1 MEIWVCHDFLL
12 VFLYKIYRE
21 KKEGDVFFSSSGEW
35 VAYNIVVWIYIGVL
49 VVQRE
54 GGVGGLFGTI
64 WPHSVYSIY
73 PHAS

>member
-1 MEIWVCHDFLL
+1 MTF
-12 VFLYKIYRE
+12 
-21 KKEGDVFFSSSGEW
+21 FFSSSGEW

-64 WPHSVYSIY
+64 
-73 PHAS
+73 

>member
-1 MEIWVCHDFLL
+1 MCHDFLL

-21 KKEGDVFFSSSGEW
+21 KKEGGRFFFSSSGEW
-35 VAYNIVVWIYIGVL
+35 VAYNIVVWIYIDVL

-64 WPHSVYSIY
+64 
-73 PHAS
+73 